1 MIQGEPST
9 SIYEKN
15 RNLLEQFFPPVAKTV
30 SSGTLP
36 TLLTGEEDVQ
46 FIFSSP
52 KASPRYF
59 IVMGYAPS
67 FLVSLLQE
75 HKDKL
80 YRLVWVV
87 PNAQALTQ
95 SLFHS
100 HLSLILNDSR
110 SRIIMADDPQ
120 TLNDLL
126 REDITGIGIWG
137 VNVYANQT
145 LDTDNEIIKL
155 IQDVEAVAHEN
166 AAIQY
171 QQGPEVQKN
180 IVANIPYILNS
191 TVLDQWNN
199 QFSQQSTIVV
209 GAGPSLDRNLH
220 ILQQTQNKPL
230 IICVDT
236 ALRLLLQNGI
246 EPDFVVSCD
255 PTTLNTRHFKAVQL
269 PQKTVFAFLPEIHRS
284 VLPMLNHFQLLCL
297 HDTNSKLL
305 EQITQSLALQI
316 TFSRG
321 MNVGFCAY
329 SLARVLDCSP
339 IILMGMDLALEAGQS
354 SHAQGTANAS
364 EVKIDTNEGTVQ
376 LTGNVQTNKSQ
387 LVETAGYHGGTVTTF
402 QHFHLV
408 LQRFAQ
414 DIATHT
420 IPVIN
425 ATEGGAQIPGTSQMT
440 LAQTLSQHSQ
450 PTQLIE
456 FPQTQINLALIQ
468 ATLDHLKRYLNE
480 LDHTRQNLER
490 GSYRIGQW
498 LHEMQAKPVDVQTV
512 QTQAEALL
520 NRWQSILDHPVLD
533 ECLDIGLAPMRFD
546 TYRIDPPQ
554 LDDPNELAQWLHDW
568 LLAHFEA
575 MKVETETYI
584 QLFGGT
590 VQKLIAIQ
598 QRNT

>member
-1 MIQGEPST
+1 MMKGEPST
-9 SIYEKN
+9 STYDKN
-15 RNLLEQFFPPVAKTV
+15 RKLMGELFPQTVDKISCGTSPVP
-30 SSGTLP
+30 LNN
-36 TLLTGEEDVQ
+36 EEDVQ
-46 FIFSSP
+46 LYYSS
-52 KASPRYF
+52 ANAFPRYF
-59 IVMGYAPS
+59 IVIGYCPS
-67 FLVSLLQE
+67 VLVSLLQE
-75 HKDKL
+75 YKEKL
-80 YRLVWVV
+80 YRLVWIV
-87 PNAQALTQ
+87 PDSQALTQ

-100 HLSLILNDSR
+100 HLSQIIIDPR
-110 SRIIMADDPQ
+110 SRIVMADNSQ
-120 TLNDLL
+120 ALNHLL

-137 VNVYANQT
+137 VNVYANKN
-145 LDTDNEIIKL
+145 LEPPNEIIKL
-155 IQDVEAVAHEN
+155 VRDIEAVAHEN
-166 AAIQY
+166 ASIQY

-180 IVANIPYILNS
+180 IAANLPHILHS
-191 TVLDQWNN
+191 TVLDQWNG
-199 QFSQQSTIVV
+199 QYSKQPAVVV
-209 GAGPSLDRNLH
+209 GAGPSLDHNLP
-220 ILQQTQNKPL
+220 ILKQSPHKPL

-246 EPDFVVSCD
+246 EPGFVVSCD
-255 PTTLNTRHFKAVQL
+255 PTTLNTRHFKDVQL
-269 PQKTVFAFLPEIHRS
+269 PPKTVFAFLPEIHRS
-284 VLPMLNHFQLLCL
+284 VLPMLNHFQLMCL

-305 EQITQSLALQI
+305 EQITQSLSLQT

-329 SLARVLDCSP
+329 SLAKVLGCSP
-339 IILMGMDLALEAGQS
+339 IILIGMDLALKAGKS

-364 EVKIDTNEGTVQ
+364 EVKIDTIEGTVQ

-450 PTQLIE
+450 PTQPIE
-456 FPQTQINLALIQ
+456 FPQTQINSALIQ

-498 LHEMQAKPVDVQTV
+498 LHEMQSKPVDVQTV

-554 LDDPNELAQWLHDW
+554 LDNPNELAQWWHDW
-568 LLAHFEA
+568 LLTHFQA
-575 MKVETETYI
+575 MQVETETYI

-598 QRNT
+598 